1 MAIPGSIAGFKAEN
15 ARGLFDDT
23 TFIYKNAVYAC
34 LKPAARE
41 QFKKEIGWYEV
52 IDSQTGA
59 YAALD
64 IPILHKNGSAEYD
77 IHTCFLNPV
86 LMRLY
91 AALIRGPNA
100 AVVML
105 SSGGGEISTIPKTDN
120 MERIHPIVRTEPG
133 AIAASS
139 VLAIW
144 GKSMDVCL
152 HPRGDH
158 TNTDYAARFDEYL
171 GILTAGLRNKSPS
184 ILHVFSEWDRIL
196 FPNAP
201 AGDVDSEQGGG
212 RGKSDGYQRATEA
225 IQAERPVEDEPEGAR
240 EDFRGDGEDEGAA
253 SG

>member
-1 MAIPGSIAGFKAEN
+1 MSESMVSTKKCKFPLPFSATGVNSAP
-15 ARGLFDDT
+15 RT
-23 TFIYKNAVYAC
+23 T
-34 LKPAARE
+34 
-41 QFKKEIGWYEV
+41 
-52 IDSQTGA
+52 QTGA

-64 IPILHKNGSAEYD
+64 VPILHKNGSAEYD

-105 SSGGGEISTIPKTDN
+105 SSGGGDISTIPKTDN
-120 MERIHPIVRTEPG
+120 MERIHRIVRTEPG

-139 VLAIW
+139 VLVSWDPVHRGRDSNLISGHLGQIHGRLLA
-144 GKSMDVCL
+144 STFD
-152 HPRGDH
+152 PRGDH
-158 TNTDYAARFDEYL
+158 TNIDYAARFDEYL

-212 RGKSDGYQRATEA
+212 RGKSDGYQRAMEA
-225 IQAERPVEDEPEGAR
+225 IQAERPVEDDPESTR
-240 EDFRGDGEDEGAA
+240 EDFRGDDEDEGCWD
-253 SG
+253 